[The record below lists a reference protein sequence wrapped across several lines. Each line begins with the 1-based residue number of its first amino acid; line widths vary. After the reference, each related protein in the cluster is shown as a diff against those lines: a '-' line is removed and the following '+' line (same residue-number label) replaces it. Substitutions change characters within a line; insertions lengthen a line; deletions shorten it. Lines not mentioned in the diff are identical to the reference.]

1 MKTQRLQNSKN
12 VITGY
17 LNVNSLRNNI
27 IAGEELMRQIVDICL
42 FSETKLD
49 ETFSDHEFQVHG
61 YKMNRRY
68 RSKVEFFVMLMK
80 IFLVKW

>member
-49 ETFSDHEFQVHG
+49 ETFPDHKFQVHG
-61 YKMNRRY
+61 YKMYRRY